1 MAEAAE
7 KAVPIPCPQCKTKTR
22 VPLGQITA
30 QGFMY
35 ACPQCKTQIK
45 ATRTDKGVSV
55 RRASAQE
62 VSTGEENGDGD
73 SGGSMDKVVVF
84 KGAPTW
90 TVTFADMATLL
101 LTFFV
106 LMLSFANMDIM
117 RFKELMGSV
126 QERFGVTTLERGQ
139 FQAVSK
145 GSLSDVDSN
154 LKDPA
159 AAARERLVN
168 IIADSVI
175 RQGFHGAAS
184 ISSSEEGVRVRVQGR
199 ALFDEG
205 SAGLH
210 PASQKFLQ
218 DLAGVVKSN
227 GDLYMVVEGH
237 TDNQPVTSRKFP
249 SNWELSVLRAAS
261 VLKRL
266 AEDGAPANRMAAA
279 GFADTRPLF
288 PNDRE
293 ETRALNRRVEFLFK
307 RG

>member
-1 MAEAAE
+1 MAEAE
-7 KAVPIPCPQCKTKTR
+7 KVVPIPCPQCKTKTR
-22 VPLGQITA
+22 VPLSQITA
-30 QGFMY
+30 QGLMY
-35 ACPQCKTQIK
+35 ACPQCKTQIS

-55 RRASAQE
+55 RRATAQE
-62 VSTGEENGDGD
+62 VSAREENGDGQEAPP
-73 SGGSMDKVVVF
+73 DKTIII

-90 TVTFADMATLL
+90 TVTFADLATLL

-184 ISSSEEGVRVRVQGR
+184 ISSSEEGVRVRIQGR

-205 SAGLH
+205 SAALH
-210 PASQKFLQ
+210 PASQMFLQ
-218 DLAGVVKSN
+218 DLSGVVKSN
-227 GDLYMVVEGH
+227 GDLYVVVEGH
-237 TDNQPVTSRKFP
+237 TDDQPVSSRKFP

-266 AEDGAPANRMAAA
+266 AADGAPANRMAAA
-279 GFADTRPLF
+279 GYADTRPLF
-288 PNDRE
+288 PNNRE